1 MAKAKTRFF
10 CTECGHET
18 SGWLGKCPGCGAWN
32 TLVEERV
39 VTGSTSTKPSRRTS
53 WLDEAHTS
61 GVAASGRTE
70 VINLGQVVADR
81 KTRLSSG
88 LSELDRVLGGG
99 FVRGS
104 LILLGGDPGIGKS
117 TLLLQVLGL
126 LPPETKTLY
135 ISGEESPEQIRL
147 RADRLGTP
155 AERVQLLAA
164 TDFETVAA
172 ALEKN
177 RPQLAIV
184 DSIQTLYVEE
194 ISSAPGSVSQ
204 VREAA
209 AGLLRLAKNL
219 GITIVL
225 VGHVTKDGAIAGPRV
240 LEHMVDTVL
249 YFEGERHQDI
259 RMLRA
264 VKNRFGATD
273 ELGLFEMSD
282 AGLTCVANASEA
294 LLNGRP
300 LAVPGSVIT
309 ACLEGTRPLLVELQA
324 LLNVTTYATP
334 LRMAQGIERNRLS
347 MLLAVVE
354 KKLGLGL
361 GNLDAYLNV
370 VGGLK
375 ISETA
380 ADLAIVSA
388 VISSVKNRPVKAQT
402 IILGEIG
409 LAGEVRSVSQLDR
422 RISEASRLGFDYFLV
437 PASSR
442 TALAKVKLPDTC
454 EIYYIDRMTEA
465 LDILFE

>member
-1 MAKAKTRFF
+1 MAKAKTSFF
-10 CTECGHET
+10 CSECGHET

-39 VTGSTSTKPSRRTS
+39 VTGNTSTKPSRRTG
-53 WLDEAHTS
+53 WLADSTGNS
-61 GVAASGRTE
+61 TIRAAQAE
-70 VINLGQVVADR
+70 VVRLDSVVTGKD
-81 KTRLSSG
+81 TRLSSG

-126 LPPETKTLY
+126 LPETASTLY

-155 AERVQLLAA
+155 AQRVHLLSA
-164 TDFETVAA
+164 TDFTTVAES
-172 ALEKN
+172 LEKH

-194 ISSAPGSVSQ
+194 LSAAPGSVSQ

-209 AGLLRLAKNL
+209 AGLLRLAKGL

-273 ELGLFEMSD
+273 ELGLFEMTD
-282 AGLTCVANASEA
+282 LGLISVSNASEA
-294 LLNGRP
+294 LLTGRP

-309 ACLEGTRPLLVELQA
+309 ACLEGTRPLLIELQA
-324 LLNVTTYATP
+324 LMNATNYATP

-361 GNLDAYLNV
+361 NNLDAYLNV
-370 VGGLK
+370 VGGMRVT
-375 ISETA
+375 ETA
-380 ADLAIVSA
+380 ADLAIISA
-388 VISSVKNRPVKAQT
+388 VVSSVKNRPVLNQS
-402 IILGEIG
+402 IILGEVG
-409 LAGEVRSVSQLDR
+409 LTGEVRSVSQLDR
-422 RISEASRLGFDYFLV
+422 RVIEASRLGFDRFIV
-437 PASSR
+437 PASNR
-442 TALAKVKLPDTC
+442 QALAKVSLPASC
-454 EIYYIDRMTEA
+454 EVYFVDKMTEA
-465 LDILFE
+465 MDIVFQ